1 MEETLGA
8 RGNSSLLKI
17 STLHFRIDS
26 ALYCS
31 VMLSYVLVLSL
42 LLFLAKCKNLSPRKK
57 HKYRRFYRF
66 YSRNSTVELL
76 LLIHK
81 TVLSSVLCNCFF

>member
-31 VMLSYVLVLSL
+31 VMLSYMLVLSL

-57 HKYRRFYRF
+57 HKYRRFY
-66 YSRNSTVELL
+66 SRNSTVELL

-81 TVLSSVLCNCFF
+81 TVLSSVLCNCYF